1 MINASQRILSRSR
14 VEKDPVTPEILQALV
29 ISNIKDKFPSLSDLR
44 PVALYP
50 IGYAGFFRFSELR
63 HIEACNV
70 KSSPRMFLFSK
81 NLLRR
86 STNSEMGRG
95 SLSLGQTFRPVL
107 SRLKRALH
115 ISFTN

>member
-70 KSSPRMFLFSK
+70 KFPPRMFLFS
-81 NLLRR
+81 
-86 STNSEMGRG
+86 
-95 SLSLGQTFRPVL
+95 
-107 SRLKRALH
+107 
-115 ISFTN
+115 